1 MTDWTAYAQKML
13 RDNGLGNWTVKVSRG
28 RKTIGLC
35 SYSDKTIYISKYHID
50 NDSYDDVRDTIIH
63 EIAHALNPRDGHGDK
78 WRETAISLGGTGD
91 QYHSHG
97 ANYPSKWSTRCINGH
112 EPKIFRWNK
121 DTIYI
126 CKCGAPLYIKR
137 ADGTPETLRPSYV
150 QRFNY
155 LAQRR
160 QVPQIDSHGIPQL

>member
-1 MTDWTAYAQKML
+1 MDWIAYTKTLLQQKNLVGWTAE
-13 RDNGLGNWTVKVSRG
+13 VSRG
-28 RKTIGLC
+28 RRTIGLC
-35 SYSDKTIYISKYHID
+35 SYTDKTIYLSKHHIE
-50 NDSYDDVRDTIIH
+50 NDSYDDVRDTVIH
-63 EIAHALNPRDGHGDK
+63 EVAHALNPLDGHGNK
-78 WRETAISLGGTGD
+78 WRQSAMAMGGTGD

-97 ANYPSKWSTRCINGH
+97 SSYPSKWTTRCINGH
-112 EPKIFRWNK
+112 APKVYRWNK

-137 ADGTPETLRPSYV
+137 TDGTRETLGPSYV